1 MLYRSKDV
9 FRLVWVEEDIFH
21 DLPLTQWG
29 RVLLYFSQLI
39 LSSMMAVLNRII
51 ASLSSLYLIMSQEV
65 I

>member
-1 MLYRSKDV
+1 M

-29 RVLLYFSQLI
+29 GVLLYFSQLI

-51 ASLSSLYLIMSQEV
+51 ASLSSLYLIMSNV
-65 I
+65 FCTGGHP